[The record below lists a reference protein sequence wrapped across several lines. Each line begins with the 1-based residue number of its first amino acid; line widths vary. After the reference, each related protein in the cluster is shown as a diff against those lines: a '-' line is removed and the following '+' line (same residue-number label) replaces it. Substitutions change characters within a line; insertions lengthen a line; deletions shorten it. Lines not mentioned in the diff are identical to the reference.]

1 MHLLL
6 RRERGLMALCA
17 NMARRERT
25 ERNCDRTLRDAA
37 GRIAGVA
44 LCLLG
49 ACQGGLDGPAQ
60 PGGLG
65 GANSTNTPGGP
76 SGNGG
81 NNAVPAQSGAALTCS
96 PELARDTDASVLR
109 RLSKLEY
116 GLTLKELLQLPAVPV
131 TDAVPEDN
139 DRDGFR
145 TLSALH
151 TLSAQHLRAFVELAS
166 NQAQALMK
174 DAARRDR
181 VLGCAPTAPDCLHAF
196 IARFAELAYRR
207 PVSAS
212 EIETLSTQA
221 RMVGLDQND
230 QFQFAIEALL
240 SSPNFLF
247 RVEVGDQPE
256 GLATLAPHEL
266 AARLSFALWGRGPS
280 RELLTQAREGALNT
294 REGLATVVDTM
305 LADPRAREFFSAF
318 FEQWLRFEEL
328 RAPSMK
334 PADWNDALLGDMRQE
349 TTRVL
354 DDFAFGAQQD
364 FLGALSANYTY
375 LSPALAKFYGLP
387 SAGAGFQRVD
397 FPAGHPRQSSGL
409 LTHAALISAKSDGD
423 PVAIRGNWLKKT
435 FLCQS
440 LELPAGLLDEI
451 GDQLVGLTRIQ
462 IIAKRNEQANCKGC
476 HAQIDPIG
484 VGFAQFDATGR
495 FDAKVKLTDYP
506 LAPALPGAEA
516 PGFNSMAELAAQLS
530 ARREIASCLA
540 QRVFLFTE
548 GRDPVARD
556 GCALAGATRAF
567 DGQKRGFLALVR
579 GLVEADGFRLRRA
592 PGP

>member
-1 MHLLL
+1 
-6 RRERGLMALCA
+6 MALCA
-17 NMARRERT
+17 NMARGQKVQ
-25 ERNCDRTLRDAA
+25 RNNPQTLRGAA
-37 GRIAGVA
+37 ARIAGVA

-49 ACQGGLDGPAQ
+49 ACQTGDLDGPAT
-60 PGGLG
+60 PGSP
-65 GANSTNTPGGP
+65 GAGPNGAASTPGGP
-76 SGNGG
+76 SGGAPGNAPGG
-81 NNAVPAQSGAALTCS
+81 APGQASAPLTCS
-96 PELARDTDASVLR
+96 PELARDTDANVLR

-116 GLTLKELLQLPAVPV
+116 GLTLKELLQLPAVPL

-151 TLSAQHLRAFVELAS
+151 TLSAQHLRAFVDVAAS
-166 NQAQALMK
+166 QAKTLMQ

-181 VLGCAPTAPDCLHAF
+181 VLGCAPTAADCLRTF
-196 IARFAELAYRR
+196 IARFGELAYRR

-212 EIETLSTQA
+212 EVDALAAQA

-230 QFQFAIEALL
+230 QFQFALEALL

-256 GLATLAPHEL
+256 GLSTLAPHEL

-280 RELLTQAREGALNT
+280 HELLAQAQQGALNT
-294 REGLATVVDTM
+294 REGLARVVDTM
-305 LADPRAREFFSAF
+305 LADARAKEFFSAF

-328 RAPSMK
+328 KAPSKK
-334 PADWNDALLGDMRQE
+334 PADWNDALLGDMREE
-349 TTRVL
+349 TARVL

-364 FLGALSANYTY
+364 FLGALSTNYTY
-375 LSPALAKFYGLP
+375 LSPALAKFYGLTSP
-387 SAGAGFQRVD
+387 GAGFQRVE
-397 FPAGHPRQSSGL
+397 FPAGHARQGSGL
-409 LTHAALISAKSDGD
+409 LTHASLISAKSDGD

-451 GDQLVGLTRIQ
+451 GEELVGLTRMQ

-476 HAQIDPIG
+476 HVQIDPIG

-506 LAPALPGAEA
+506 LAPALPGAEGG
-516 PGFNSMAELAAQLS
+516 GFKSIAELATQLS
-530 ARREIASCLA
+530 MREEIASCLA
-540 QRVFLFTE
+540 KRVFLFTE
-548 GRDPVARD
+548 GRDPIARD
-556 GCALAGATRAF
+556 GCALAGATREF
-567 DGQKRGFLALVR
+567 GEQKRGFLALVR

-592 PGP
+592 PTP

>member
-1 MHLLL
+1 
-6 RRERGLMALCA
+6 MALCA
-17 NMARRERT
+17 DMARREREQQT
-25 ERNCDRTLRDAA
+25 PRTLRGAA
-37 GRIAGVA
+37 ARLAVVA
-44 LCLLG
+44 LWTLA
-49 ACQGGLDGPAQ
+49 ACQGGDLDGPAT
-60 PGGLG
+60 PGSPAGG
-65 GANSTNTPGGP
+65 GAGGVGAPGGP
-76 SGNGG
+76 SGGG
-81 NNAVPAQSGAALTCS
+81 PTAGASGASPGQASAPLTCG
-96 PELARDTDASVLR
+96 PELARDTDTSVLR

-116 GLTLKELLQLPAVPV
+116 GLSLKELLQLPAVPA

-151 TLSAQHLRAFVELAS
+151 TLSAQHLRAFVDVAA
-166 NQAQALMK
+166 NQAKTLMQ
-174 DAARRDR
+174 DAARRER
-181 VLGCAPTAPDCLHAF
+181 VLGCAPTAADCLRTF
-196 IARFAELAYRR
+196 IARFGELAYRR

-212 EIETLSTQA
+212 EVDALVAQA

-247 RVEVGDQPE
+247 RVEVGDKPE
-256 GLATLAPHEL
+256 GLSTLAPHEL

-280 RELLTQAREGALNT
+280 RELLAQAQQGALNT
-294 REGLATVVDTM
+294 REGLSRVVDTM
-305 LADPRAREFFSAF
+305 LADARAKEFFSAF
-318 FEQWLRFEEL
+318 FEQWLHFEEL
-328 RAPSMK
+328 KAPSKK
-334 PADWNDALLGDMRQE
+334 PADWNDALLGDMREE
-349 TTRVL
+349 TVRVL

-375 LSPALAKFYGLP
+375 LSPALAKFYGLSSP
-387 SAGAGFQRVD
+387 GAGFQRVE
-397 FPAGHPRQSSGL
+397 FPTGHARQRSGL
-409 LTHAALISAKSDGD
+409 LTHASLISAKSDGD

-451 GDQLVGLTRIQ
+451 GEELVGLTRMQ
-462 IIAKRNEQANCKGC
+462 IIAKRNEQAACKGC
-476 HAQIDPIG
+476 HVQIDPIG

-495 FDAKVKLTDYP
+495 FDASVKLTDYP

-516 PGFNSMAELAAQLS
+516 GGFRSIGELAAQLS
-530 ARREIASCLA
+530 MREEIASCLA
-540 QRVFLFTE
+540 KRVFLFTE

-556 GCALAGATRAF
+556 GCALAGAAREF
-567 DGQKRGFLALVR
+567 GEQKRGFLALVR

-592 PGP
+592 PNP